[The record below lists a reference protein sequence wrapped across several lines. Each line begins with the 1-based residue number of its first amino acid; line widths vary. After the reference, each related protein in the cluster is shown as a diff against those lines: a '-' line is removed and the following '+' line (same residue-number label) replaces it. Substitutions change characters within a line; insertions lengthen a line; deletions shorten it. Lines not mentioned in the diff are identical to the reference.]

1 MIKCIVC
8 DLDGTL
14 INQEDKIEKE
24 TFQKLK
30 YYMNRGI
37 DFIIATGRDMNMVIY

>member
-30 YYMNRGI
+30 LI
-37 DFIIATGRDMNMVIY
+37 